1 MKKALFIFI
10 NILGYIWQLPQH
22 LLAIVLL
29 IIHSRNIVEIKTY
42 KSSIVFIC
50 DKFISAGISLGNF
63 IFLTE
68 RSIFYDKNVIAHEY
82 GHSLQSYMFG
92 LLYLFIIGIPS
103 LINNLRSR
111 TNADIRKRYYTLYP
125 ERWADKLGG
134 VVR

>member
-1 MKKALFIFI
+1 MKKGLFVLI
-10 NILGYIWQLPQH
+10 NILGYVWQLPQH
-22 LLAIVLL
+22 LLAVVLL
-29 IIHSRNIVEIKTY
+29 LIYRRHIVETRLHNT
-42 KSSIVFIC
+42 SIVFIC
-50 DKFISAGISLGNF
+50 DKFMSAGISLGNF

-82 GHSLQSYMFG
+82 GHSLQSYMLG
-92 LLYLFIIGIPS
+92 LLYLLIIGIPS

-125 ERWADKLGG
+125 EKWADKLGG